1 MNKDIENELEENAE
15 HWEDL
20 MTSFTDEES
29 AEAKFD
35 VITSRV
41 QAVINDWLRTPVW
54 AETPDNPADPLRIRS
69 QQFDNA
75 NKTRLGE
82 VAAVSVLGLL
92 AMLCL
97 KSDTKLDPRVI
108 FKNKETILDVIG
120 TLMVEGVM
128 VANSPGWSAQMDEAL
143 ADVRESR
150 WQPMVVGPDARII
163 QERGSAATDEDSP
176 GESTEA

>member
-1 MNKDIENELEENAE
+1 MNNNIENELEDNSEY
-15 HWEDL
+15 WEDL
-20 MTSFTDEES
+20 MATFSDVES

-41 QAVINDWLRTPVW
+41 NTVIKDWLHTPVW
-54 AETPDNPADPLRIRS
+54 AATPDNPTDPLRIRS
-69 QQFDNA
+69 QKFDNA
-75 NKTRLGE
+75 NPTRLGE
-82 VAAVSVLGLL
+82 VAAVSILGLL

-108 FKNKETILDVIG
+108 FQNKETILEVIG

-128 VANSPGWSAQMDEAL
+128 VANSPGWSAQMDDAL

-150 WQPMVVGPDARII
+150 WQPMVVGADSRII
-163 QERGSAATDEDSP
+163 EERDSTTEDKDSP
-176 GESTEA
+176 GSTEA

>member
-1 MNKDIENELEENAE
+1 MNKDIENELEENSE
-15 HWEDL
+15 YWEDL
-20 MTSFTDEES
+20 MATFSDAES

-41 QAVINDWLRTPVW
+41 TAVIKDWLHTPVW
-54 AETPDNPADPLRIRS
+54 AETPDNPEDPLRMRS
-69 QQFDNA
+69 KKFDNA
-75 NKTRLGE
+75 NQTRLGE
-82 VAAVSVLGLL
+82 VAAVSILGLL

-97 KSDTKLDPRVI
+97 KSNTKLDPRVI
-108 FKNKETILDVIG
+108 FKNKDIILDVIG

-150 WQPMVVGPDARII
+150 WQPMVVGSDSRIV
-163 QERGSAATDEDSP
+163 QERDSSSEDKDSP
-176 GESTEA
+176 GSTEA

>member
-1 MNKDIENELEENAE
+1 MNNNIENELEENSE
-15 HWEDL
+15 YWEDL
-20 MTSFTDEES
+20 MATFSDVES

-108 FKNKETILDVIG
+108 FKNKETILEVIG

-128 VANSPGWSAQMDEAL
+128 VANSPGWSAQMDDAL

-150 WQPMVVGPDARII
+150 WQPMVVGADSRII
-163 QERGSAATDEDSP
+163 EERDSTTEDKDSP
-176 GESTEA
+176 GSTEA

>member
-1 MNKDIENELEENAE
+1 MNKDIENELEDNAE
-15 HWEDL
+15 HWEEL
-20 MTSFTDEES
+20 MASFTDEES

-41 QAVINDWLRTPVW
+41 HSVINDWLRTPVW
-54 AETPDNPADPLRIRS
+54 AETPDNPEDPLRIRS
-69 QQFDNA
+69 QKFDNA
-75 NKTRLGE
+75 NQTRLGE

-108 FKNKETILDVIG
+108 FKNKDIILEVIG

-128 VANSPGWSAQMDEAL
+128 VANSPGWSDQMDEAL

-150 WQPMVVGPDARII
+150 WQPMVVGSDSRII
-163 QERGSAATDEDSP
+163 QERDSKTGEEDSP